1 MYLTLN
7 RALKGK
13 TYRTTVAYMMNSVSG
28 GTVRSDVGEG
38 SSGCSDLNPWATGRG
53 KGEQNPEPTAMKPR
67 FKL

>member
-38 SSGCSDLNPWATGRG
+38 SSGCSDLNP
-53 KGEQNPEPTAMKPR
+53 
-67 FKL
+67 